1 MLGLDI
7 NETADVTLAGGTWR
21 IGVVPWGKLESL
33 QMALMEAADARV
45 VASTKVVASKG
56 DEAATNAAVREW
68 QRASVP
74 YMEACAEIVRWG
86 VRSTPVERLNAIP
99 LGVEKIDGVEVPVL
113 DRRVLE
119 VLKRTSGPTAEDG
132 SLTPRLIDSLASLVI
147 NENKISAE
155 DLLGF
160 K

>member
-7 NETADVTLAGGTWR
+7 NETTEVEVAGGKWR
-21 IGVVPWGKLESL
+21 IGMVPWGKLE
-33 QMALMEAADARV
+33 ALRLAMLEAADARV
-45 VASTKVVASKG
+45 AASAKVVASKG
-56 DEAATNAAVREW
+56 DDAATTAAVREW

-74 YMEACAEIVRWG
+74 YLEACAEIVRWG

-99 LGVEKIDGVEVPVL
+99 LGSEKVDGVEVPVL

-119 VLKRTSGPTAEDG
+119 VLKRAEGPKAVDG
-132 SLTPRLIDSLASLVI
+132 SLSLRLIDSLATVVLT
-147 NENKISAE
+147 ENSVSAE